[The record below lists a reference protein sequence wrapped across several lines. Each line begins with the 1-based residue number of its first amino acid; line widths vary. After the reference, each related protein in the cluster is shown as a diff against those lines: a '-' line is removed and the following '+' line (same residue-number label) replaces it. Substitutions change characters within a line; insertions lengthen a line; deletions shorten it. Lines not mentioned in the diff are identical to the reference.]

1 MRREGPVPSTTTGR
15 ACPRNQTDIG
25 DIVAVDRERFMAT
38 VTSVSEAK
46 IFSRSRRPAD
56 LTVHQTRLWARSG
69 KPRGASF

>member
-38 VTSVSEAK
+38 NGSPNKAVGTLGETERGIVLKCEEEAIRVSL
-46 IFSRSRRPAD
+46 SRWE
-56 LTVHQTRLWARSG
+56 V
-69 KPRGASF
+69 